1 MEQYQAASNM
11 LRPTQKESTAA
22 VPVRQSM
29 PRPRG
34 PNASPTPKKCKLAFS
49 ETNYLVYTIG
59 HGLVKPQKA
68 KLGAIQEAY
77 K

>member
-1 MEQYQAASNM
+1 M
-11 LRPTQKESTAA
+11 LAPL
-22 VPVRQSM
+22 
-29 PRPRG
+29 PRNVSWP
-34 PNASPTPKKCKLAFS
+34 FS

-77 K
+77 KEADL